1 MRQLLLENY
10 KFKGNR
16 TDPRHHVERL
26 AESFG
31 HLNAEEITEERI
43 REYARRR
50 MEKEG
55 KAPATLR
62 RELAVLKRMLRL
74 ASSRLPRVPL
84 VDMPRGDNARQ
95 GFFEEEDVQA
105 LLPHLPSHARN
116 LVEFLYLTGWRSS
129 EAFRLQWA
137 DIDWKRKFVLL
148 RDSKNREPRIF
159 PFKYHSRLEEVLRR
173 QGEAVSRWEREHA
186 RICAAVFHWK
196 GQHIGKLRRSWQRAC
211 CAAGMSGR
219 LLHDFRRTAVRN
231 LIRAG
236 VQQAIAMKITGH
248 KTDSIFRRYLVVD
261 EELLAQA
268 TGAVKRGASWNRRD
282 LAAYAQPSDFT

>member
-16 TDPRHHVERL
+16 TDPRHHVDRL

-84 VDMPRGDNARQ
+84 VDMPRVDNARQ
-95 GFFEEEDVQA
+95 GFFEQEDVQA
-105 LLPHLPSHARN
+105 LLPNLPGERP
-116 LVEFLYLTGWRSS
+116 
-129 EAFRLQWA
+129 
-137 DIDWKRKFVLL
+137 
-148 RDSKNREPRIF
+148 EPR
-159 PFKYHSRLEEVLRR
+159 R
-173 QGEAVSRWEREHA
+173 VSLPHGLARERGRWTR
-186 RICAAVFHWK
+186 
-196 GQHIGKLRRSWQRAC
+196 
-211 CAAGMSGR
+211 MGR
-219 LLHDFRRTAVRN
+219 PRV
-231 LIRAG
+231 
-236 VQQAIAMKITGH
+236 
-248 KTDSIFRRYLVVD
+248 
-261 EELLAQA
+261 E
-268 TGAVKRGASWNRRD
+268 
-282 LAAYAQPSDFT
+282 

>member
-1 MRQLLLENY
+1 MRWGERFLSGVYAPTSPGELQVQREP
-10 KFKGNR
+10 NR
-16 TDPRHHVERL
+16 P
-26 AESFG
+26 S
-31 HLNAEEITEERI
+31 
-43 REYARRR
+43 
-50 MEKEG
+50 
-55 KAPATLR
+55 P
-62 RELAVLKRMLRL
+62 
-74 ASSRLPRVPL
+74 
-84 VDMPRGDNARQ
+84 PRGTARGVLRALERRGNHRGADPGIRAQTHGEGRQGPGDPSTRARGAQAHVATRLIAASPRTAGGHAQVDNARQ

-211 CAAGMSGR
+211 CAAGMPGR

-236 VQQAIAMKITGH
+236 VQQAIGMKVTGH
-248 KTDSIFRRYLVVD
+248 TTD
-261 EELLAQA
+261 
-268 TGAVKRGASWNRRD
+268 
-282 LAAYAQPSDFT
+282 